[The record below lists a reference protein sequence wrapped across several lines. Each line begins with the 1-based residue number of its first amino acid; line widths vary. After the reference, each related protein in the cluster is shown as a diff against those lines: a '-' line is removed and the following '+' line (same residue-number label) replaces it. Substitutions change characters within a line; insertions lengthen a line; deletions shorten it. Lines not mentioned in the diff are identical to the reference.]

1 MICSQ
6 IYAALVAISFYLA
19 TADPGH
25 GGGIGGGVGGG
36 HGGGVGG
43 HGGGVGAHGG
53 GGFGGF
59 AGGHN
64 GFAGSSGSGV
74 RGGGGGGGI
83 FVGRP
88 YYGHGVKRDVY
99 ARELGSKGYIVQG
112 PVYRDYYDYY

>member
-6 IYAALVAISFYLA
+6 IYAALVTISFYLA
-19 TADPGH
+19 MADPGH

-43 HGGGVGAHGG
+43 HGGGAAAHGG

-74 RGGGGGGGI
+74 GGGGGSI

-99 ARELGSKGYIVQG
+99 AGELGSKGYIVPW

>member
-6 IYAALVAISFYLA
+6 IYAALVTISFYLA
-19 TADPGH
+19 RAEPGH
-25 GGGIGGGVGGG
+25 GGGFGGGFGGG

-43 HGGGVGAHGG
+43 HGGGGF
-53 GGFGGF
+53 GGFGGI
-59 AGGHN
+59 G
-64 GFAGSSGSGV
+64 GSGV

-83 FVGRP
+83 YAGRP

-99 ARELGSKGYIVQG
+99 AGELGSDGLFLPW